1 MKVRN
6 HSENDNI
13 NKVTTDDLNNN
24 CGNAIK
30 ENTNESTIHNINGN
44 SKL

>member
-6 HSENDNI
+6 HCENGNI
-13 NKVTTDDLNNN
+13 NEVTTEDINNN
-24 CGNAIK
+24 CGS